1 MGAPCAWLAQE
12 SRDAVT
18 LPSAEPSEISQPDA
32 RVEPASSPEA
42 QPVPG
47 SQHFRALFG
56 LIVIWA
62 SFYLVAM
69 AQNFSFNRIDIDLGG
84 AGASNPRREFM
95 AGLNVADK
103 AMIPVQSLK
112 FHQTPRREVMS
123 HLLSRVGMSGDADG
137 LELISEAPASFHL
150 IEMPL
155 SALIR
160 TIIDDPT
167 VGFSLHGKTVEFFAQ
182 RLDAGDPDSGELGSF
197 FWFAQAELS
206 NEPSVL
212 FPAEGSDLWA
222 IVSIEP
228 PATLG
233 EEPARWNVRA
243 ELRRGTMRARG
254 QTAFDLSGKAEL
266 DFTIGGDVR
275 LVVQGRN
282 SGSAADA
289 DSPSNMQCTISIE
302 LVDP

>member
-1 MGAPCAWLAQE
+1 MTP
-12 SRDAVT
+12 T
-18 LPSAEPSEISQPDA
+18 SAEPPETSETYA
-32 RVEPASSPEA
+32 RVDSASSTEA
-42 QPVPG
+42 QSPPV
-47 SQHFRALFG
+47 SQHFKALFG

-84 AGASNPRREFM
+84 SGTSNLQREFM
-95 AGLNVADK
+95 AGLNVAEK
-103 AMIPVQSLK
+103 AMIPVESFK

-123 HLLSRVGMSGDADG
+123 HLLSRVGMSGDAAG

-150 IEMPL
+150 TEMPL

-167 VGFSLHGKTVEFFAQ
+167 VGFSLNGRSAQFFTQ
-182 RLDAGDPDSGELGSF
+182 RLDADDPGSGELGKF

-206 NEPSVL
+206 DEPSVF

-222 IVSIEP
+222 IISIQP
-228 PATLG
+228 PATLD
-233 EEPARWNVRA
+233 ETPARWSVMA
-243 ELRRGTMRARG
+243 ELRRGAMRARG
-254 QTAFDLSGKAEL
+254 QAAFDLSGKAEL
-266 DFTIGGDVR
+266 NFTIGSDVR

-282 SGSAADA
+282 SGSVGDA
-289 DSPSNMQCTISIE
+289 DSPSIMQCTISIDLADRAE
-302 LVDP
+302 D